1 MTCPAHS
8 GMGKFCI
15 STSANGRPTCHSR
28 YIDGIPK
35 LSAIC
40 PLPAL
45 VSQPMSFFTTVSS
58 IFITCNKRLAPFLAK
73 EVEALGYKSLSVQ
86 PTGVQLQGTMT
97 DCIRLN
103 LSLRCAS
110 QVMYALKKFICRG
123 PDDLYRQVKKIDW
136 ENIIPQD
143 GYLSIGS
150 NVYHHTIRTDMF
162 ANVRV
167 KDAIV
172 DRIRDKTG
180 KRPDTGPLLSG
191 TVVYLFWK
199 EEDAEIFIDTTGET
213 LAKHGYR
220 KIPGKAP
227 MLEALAA
234 ATLLATQWDRK
245 SPFVNPMCGSGTLAI
260 EAALLAT
267 HRMPGLLRGQYAFQ
281 QVTGYEEE
289 AFEKALEEVKAKVK
303 EVAGL
308 RIIATDISD
317 DAVHIAKINATIAGV
332 ENYIEFNVCD
342 YSETMVPQD
351 VPGVVMFN
359 PEYGERLG
367 EVDALEETYAGIGDF
382 MKKKCKGYSGYIFT
396 GNLELAKK
404 IGLKPRRR
412 IEFYTGKIDCRL
424 LEYELYAG
432 TRRIDKQAEND

>member
-1 MTCPAHS
+1 M
-8 GMGKFCI
+8 
-15 STSANGRPTCHSR
+15 
-28 YIDGIPK
+28 DEIPK
-35 LSAIC
+35 LSTIC

-45 VSQPMSFFTTVSS
+45 VSHPMSFFTTVSS

-73 EVEALGYKSLSVQ
+73 EVEALGYTSYQVQ
-86 PTGVQLQGTMT
+86 PTGLQLQGTMT

-103 LSLRCAS
+103 LNLRCAS
-110 QVMYALKKFICRG
+110 QVMYSLKKFICRG
-123 PDDLYRQVKKIDW
+123 PDDLYRHIKKIDW
-136 ENIIPQD
+136 ENIIPGD
-143 GYLSIGS
+143 GYLSISS
-150 NVYHHTIRTDMF
+150 NVYHPTIRTDMF

-180 KRPDTGPLLSG
+180 KRPDTGPLLNG

-245 SPFVNPMCGSGTLAI
+245 SAFVNPMCGSGTLAI

-267 HRMPGLLRGQYAFQ
+267 QRMPGLLRNEFAFQ
-281 QVTGYEEE
+281 HVTGYREEP
-289 AFEKALEEVKAKVK
+289 FEKALEEVKAKVK
-303 EVAGL
+303 EVEGL
-308 RIIATDISD
+308 RIIATDISE
-317 DAVHIAKINATIAGV
+317 DAVHISKINAAIAGV
-332 ENYIEFNVCD
+332 EKYIEFTVCD
-342 YSETMVPQD
+342 YTKTQVPQE
-351 VPGVVMFN
+351 VAGVVMFN

-367 EVDALEETYAGIGDF
+367 EVDALEETYAEIGDF
-382 MKKKCKGYSGYIFT
+382 MKKNCKGYTGYIFT

-404 IGLKPRRR
+404 IGLKPNRR

-424 LEYELYAG
+424 LEYEMYGG
-432 TRRIDKQAEND
+432 TRRTKFTGVST

>member
-1 MTCPAHS
+1 
-8 GMGKFCI
+8 
-15 STSANGRPTCHSR
+15 
-28 YIDGIPK
+28 
-35 LSAIC
+35 
-40 PLPAL
+40 
-45 VSQPMSFFTTVSS
+45 MSFFTTPSS
-58 IFITCNKRLAPFLAK
+58 IFITCNKRLAPFLAM
-73 EVEALGYKSLSVQ
+73 EVTGLGYRPDAVR
-86 PTGVQLQGTMT
+86 PTGVLLTGTMA

-103 LSLRCAS
+103 VNLRCAS
-110 QVMYALKKFICRG
+110 QVMYSLKKFICRG
-123 PDDLYRQVKKIDW
+123 PDDLYRHIHKMPW
-136 ENIIPQD
+136 ESIIPED
-143 GYLSIGS
+143 GYLSINS

-162 ANVRV
+162 ASVKV

-180 KRPDTGPLLSG
+180 KRPDTGPSLEG

-199 EEDAEIFIDTTGET
+199 DEDAEIFIDTSGET

-234 ATLLATQWDRK
+234 ATLLASKWDRQ

-267 HRMPGLLRGQYAFQ
+267 KRVPGLLRDNFAFMHVQGYAEQ
-281 QVTGYEEE
+281 PYLQAMQEAKDQVT
-289 AFEKALEEVKAKVK
+289 EVP
-303 EVAGL
+303 GL
-308 RIIATDISD
+308 RIIASDISH
-317 DAVHIAKINATIAGV
+317 DAVNIAQINAAIAGV
-332 ENYIEFNVCD
+332 ENYIEWAECD
-342 YSETMVPQD
+342 FAETEVPEE

-367 EVDALEETYAGIGDF
+367 EVDELEETYARIGDF
-382 MKKKCKGYSGYIFT
+382 MKKKCRGYTGYIFT
-396 GNLELAKK
+396 GNLELARK
-404 IGLKPRRR
+404 IGLKASRR

-432 TRRIDKQAEND
+432 TRRVDKKPEEL